1 MSIIKSIADAQAH
14 YHKTTGIK
22 PDRLRL
28 APGMISIL
36 RNELALDDSEPLR
49 EFLGMK
55 IEIFP
60 AIHVDSTP
68 L

>member
-1 MSIIKSIADAQAH
+1 MSIIKTIADAQAH
-14 YHKTTGIK
+14 CHKTTGTK

-28 APGMISIL
+28 APGMIGIL
-36 RNELALDDSEPLR
+36 RNELGLEDGEPLR

-60 AIHVDSTP
+60 AIHVDFKP